1 MNLSSVHALIIDDD
15 PSWQSILS
23 EILGDYGLEVDTTDH
38 VQGAIEKL
46 RSRPYRLVVV
56 DLSLNE
62 TDHRNQDGLLILEAA
77 KRLVPGC
84 VTILLTGHASVEL
97 AVKAIQTY
105 GAYTCLRKEA
115 FRRVEFRQLVHEAL
129 ASSMPAQAE
138 EPPEREKKDSAL
150 EVKKE
155 EPVRRVTSGHCL
167 LVEDDAGWRSL
178 LSELL
183 SEAGYIVFTSSSYG
197 EALGLMKRDFYQ
209 LAVID
214 ISLASSI
221 SPEHNRDGFQLLTSM
236 QQANIPAIVVSGSA
250 DTELI
255 DQAYQENKV
264 FAFLEKQ
271 SFERKTLLET
281 ITQIQS
287 QSFDHHS
294 LTEREIEVLSLVAR
308 GMSNKE
314 ISVELYITVNTVKR
328 HLKSIFE
335 KLEVNSRTAASA
347 FAIRMGL
354 GGQVEEQ

>member
-1 MNLSSVHALIIDDD
+1 MCSNAVHALIIDDD
-15 PSWQSILS
+15 LSWQGILT
-23 EILGDYGLEVDTTDH
+23 EILEDYGLMVDTSDNLEN
-38 VQGAIEKL
+38 AFEKL
-46 RSRPYRLVVV
+46 RSKPYRLAVV
-56 DLSLNE
+56 DLSLKE

-97 AVKAIQTY
+97 AVKAIQTF

-129 ASSMPAQAE
+129 ASSISAQAE
-138 EPPEREKKDSAL
+138 MVSPKEKQKLRTEVKNEEREGYTK
-150 EVKKE
+150 
-155 EPVRRVTSGHCL
+155 TNGHCL

-183 SEAGYIVFTSSSYG
+183 SEAGYIVHSSSSYG
-197 EALGLMKRDFYQ
+197 EALGLLKRDFFQ

-221 SPEHNRDGFQLLTSM
+221 SPEHNRDGFQLLTNM
-236 QQANIPAIVVSGSA
+236 QQANVPAIVVSGSA

-255 DQAYQENKV
+255 NQAYQENKM

-271 SFERKTLLET
+271 AFERKTLLET
-281 ITQIQS
+281 INRIRS
-287 QSFDHHS
+287 QSFDIHS

-314 ISVELYITVNTVKR
+314 ISVELFITVNTVKR

-335 KLEVNSRTAASA
+335 KLEVNSRAAASA
-347 FAIRMGL
+347 YAIRMGL
-354 GGQVEEQ
+354 GSQSTE